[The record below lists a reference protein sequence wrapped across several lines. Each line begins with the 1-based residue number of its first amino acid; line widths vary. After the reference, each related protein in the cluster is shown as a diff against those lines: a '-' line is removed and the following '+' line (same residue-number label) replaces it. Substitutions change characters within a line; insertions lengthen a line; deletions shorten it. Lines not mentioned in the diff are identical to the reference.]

1 MTPSSAPVCFSEA
14 AVLIDAHDRSF
25 CQPSWR
31 CGRFPLLAH
40 RPLPLT
46 LTTPSPLLLILCVS
60 GGHPL
65 AAFAIF
71 SHVEGLGGEAC
82 GVSPGG
88 GGCEGEVS
96 LETQGLP
103 LLSHSLGSAD
113 PPSWW
118 APSRGLSLK
127 PKWLLLS
134 CGMEGTVMQRLRGL
148 VSSGGYAAVTKACC
162 EEASGRGKRCRRW

>member
-1 MTPSSAPVCFSEA
+1 M
-14 AVLIDAHDRSF
+14 
-25 CQPSWR
+25 
-31 CGRFPLLAH
+31 
-40 RPLPLT
+40 
-46 LTTPSPLLLILCVS
+46 
-60 GGHPL
+60 
-65 AAFAIF
+65 AAFSIS
-71 SHVEGLGGEAC
+71 SHVEGLGGEAF

-113 PPSWW
+113 PTAWW

-134 CGMEGTVMQRLRGL
+134 CGTEGTAVQRLRGL
-148 VSSGGYAAVTKACC
+148 VSSGGHVAVTKACC